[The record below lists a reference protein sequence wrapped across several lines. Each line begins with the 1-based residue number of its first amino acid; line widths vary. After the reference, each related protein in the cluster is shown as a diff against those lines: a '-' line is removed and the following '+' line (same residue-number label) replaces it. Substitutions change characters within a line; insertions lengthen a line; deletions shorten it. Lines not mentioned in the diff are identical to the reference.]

1 MNPMLFVLKFVLH
14 VLLTVPASL
23 ADILCISCRVS
34 TFTTVIPQLLYQ
46 ISCLSYCISK
56 SHLESHSS
64 PSIIISQKLELLTFI
79 HAIPLDLSVYQCV
92 ELWCWSQWITSWIT
106 FHLLYLKW
114 NPTTWKLRKYLNI
127 SKILYWRQTAQHRMS
142 SLKWQ

>member
-1 MNPMLFVLKFVLH
+1 MLFVLKFVLH

-92 ELWCWSQWITSWIT
+92 ELWCWSQ
-106 FHLLYLKW
+106 
-114 NPTTWKLRKYLNI
+114 
-127 SKILYWRQTAQHRMS
+127 
-142 SLKWQ
+142 